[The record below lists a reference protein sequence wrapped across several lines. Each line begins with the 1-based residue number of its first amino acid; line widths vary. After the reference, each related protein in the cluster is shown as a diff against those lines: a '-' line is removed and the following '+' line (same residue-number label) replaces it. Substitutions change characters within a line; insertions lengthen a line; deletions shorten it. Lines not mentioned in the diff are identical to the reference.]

1 MIGFSGTA
9 ALLMLLATEPSER
22 TVDRVAALVNG
33 DPITMGEVEDRAGQ
47 PPSDP
52 KERAKI
58 FKAALEQAI
67 DERLFDG
74 QAAALQIEIGDA
86 QIDAAIDEIKKRNH
100 FDDKQL
106 DQALEEQGLDREG
119 FRKSVRRNLEG
130 FEILRAKVSSRVKV
144 SDEDLRNY
152 YQKHAKELVADEE
165 VRVRHI
171 FVEIPKGA
179 STAQLAKAQ
188 ASAEKALKRVR
199 GGEDFGKV
207 AREVSQGPS
216 AAEGGEI
223 GFVRRGTVQ
232 PELERAAFAL
242 EVGGVS
248 GVVRTKSGFQIVQLE
263 ERRGGAARPFEQ
275 VKDEIRDRLTN
286 EQVDS
291 YRKQYVAELRKD
303 AVIDIKLPELR

>member
-1 MIGFSGTA
+1 MIVFSGTA

-22 TVDRVAALVNG
+22 TIDRVAALVNG
-33 DPITMGEVEDRAGQ
+33 DPITMGEIEDRAGQ
-47 PPSDP
+47 PPNDP
-52 KERAKI
+52 KERVKI

-171 FVEIPKGA
+171 FIEIPKDA

-232 PELERAAFAL
+232 PELERASFAL
-242 EVGGVS
+242 KVGEVS

-303 AVIDIKLPELR
+303 AVIDIKIPELN